1 MNWMEVLVSG
11 GIAAVLGGITASL
24 RNRKKLGKIGAVLW
38 VIIPIIIGNVIYYQY
53 NNPNGFRN
61 NDRTQIEQS
70 LESFPVFQTLKQ
82 QEPALYTQLIDNFIK
97 SSNAGHSEQ
106 QLIDEMKQSVAEL
119 TVQRIQRA
127 SDENVID
134 YMKIILE
141 ELRYYQ
147 ANHRSEKLCFKA
159 LYPQVSGGVNTTKIL
174 PKELQERD
182 LDSVNRLFQ
191 ASTGELITPQNQEYE
206 SKLDNIVQQMQQ
218 QYGDDLQMFTN
229 LTSPNVDRE
238 KVCDMAIDMYSEI
251 LKLPPND
258 AGAILRSMLGGE

>member
-1 MNWMEVLVSG
+1 M
-11 GIAAVLGGITASL
+11 
-24 RNRKKLGKIGAVLW
+24 
-38 VIIPIIIGNVIYYQY
+38 
-53 NNPNGFRN
+53 
-61 NDRTQIEQS
+61 
-70 LESFPVFQTLKQ
+70 
-82 QEPALYTQLIDNFIK
+82 
-97 SSNAGHSEQ
+97 
-106 QLIDEMKQSVAEL
+106 
-119 TVQRIQRA
+119 
-127 SDENVID
+127 
-134 YMKIILE
+134 
-141 ELRYYQ
+141 
-147 ANHRSEKLCFKA
+147 
-159 LYPQVSGGVNTTKIL
+159 GVNTTKIL